1 MKYLKYFLFLLL
13 IIPFMVLAEE
23 CDITK
28 ITITSIEQNSVEG
41 NTEVITE
48 PTFKDRNINL
58 NLKMFDVGDSITYDM
73 TIKNDSEE
81 DYMIDEDTFET
92 DSGYIEYSLKTND
105 NSNVVKAQSTKNV
118 SLVVTYKKEIEED
131 ILTNN
136 KFDASNS
143 LKLSLNTSEKEQPL
157 DIITTDNIKE
167 SVAPQEVKNPIT
179 SVSSMLL
186 ISLILLTAIVFAY
199 ILIKRKNKYT
209 KYIVLVLTVLLIPT
223 VYAICTCDIEVEST
237 IEIEKKPKLLDTIA
251 NIAKEDN
258 SCLTK
263 YEGKVTDQ
271 VGQTVTATKVYF
283 DNCAEQRNVI
293 FGGFCWQVI
302 RTTETGGIKMI
313 YNGEPDQDGKCLN
326 TRASHK
332 GIVQSGDGVSQ
343 AVDSSY
349 LYGDTFTY
357 DTSNNTFT
365 LNNTTT
371 ATWSDSTYENLLG
384 KFTCKS
390 SSDTCTAIYQINGYD
405 SNTSA
410 YLSYYTIAN
419 TNYAQIGTSAFN
431 ANNNSPAMVG
441 YMFNTV
447 YNAKTELVLGLVRYK
462 FGNSFTYDDSTNTYS
477 LSGTT
482 QDLKDIKRNTITNT
496 HYTCWNQTGIC
507 NEIAYVYGDSN
518 ASDYYITLRDGKNVN
533 DALDEMLSNNDV
545 NKYNSSIKGI
555 IDNWYAQNLSDKTN
569 MLEDVVYCNYRNI
582 DNIGGWNPNGGNVDT
597 QLEFYIKDLACR
609 NITDQFSLSN
619 DKAKLT
625 YPIGLLQDIEK
636 NNINSNALLKTG
648 DYWLTMSPNDFGCTS
663 AGVGRVS
670 FRGEKESANTYED
683 YGVRPT
689 ISLKRE
695 AIISSGTGSEEDPWI
710 IE

>member
-28 ITITSIEQNSVEG
+28 ITITSMEQNSVEG

-131 ILTNN
+131 KLTNN

-209 KYIVLVLTVLLIPT
+209 KYIVLMLTVLLIPT
-223 VYAICTCDIEVEST
+223 VYAICTCEIEVEST

-263 YEGKVTDQ
+263 YEGQVTDQ
-271 VGQTVTATKVYF
+271 VGQTVTAQNVYF
-283 DNCAEQRNVI
+283 DNCEEQRNVI

-343 AVDSSY
+343 AIDSSY
-349 LYGDTFTY
+349 LYGDSFTY
-357 DTSNNTFT
+357 DISTGEFT
-365 LNNTTT
+365 LINTTT
-371 ATWSDSTYENLLG
+371 ATWSDLTYEDLIG

-431 ANNNSPAMVG
+431 ANNRSPAMVG

-447 YNAKTELVLGLVRYK
+447 YNAKTELVLGLVRYR

-482 QDLKDIKRNTITNT
+482 QDLNDIKRNTITNT

-597 QLEFYIKDLACR
+597 HLEFYIKDLACR

-648 DYWLTMSPNDFGCTS
+648 DYWLTMSPNIFYYTV
-663 AGVGRVS
+663 ARVGRVS
-670 FRGEKESANTYED
+670 FRGEKESANTHED

-695 AIISSGTGSEEDPWI
+695 AIISSGTGSESDPWI